1 MIIQKVLKM
10 VFFVVFLGWL
20 MIWIMLP
27 TKTYKNKWT
36 PNLQMKLDST
46 YFEGQGINL
55 LLLTFPVMFIAAF
68 GCVYLH
74 LQRKS
79 EKLYTKSASKTGR
92 LAFLRRPVL
101 VMPTL
106 GIVTLTELAFVAMFI
121 ALLIWSLA
129 NYIYISY
136 SGHLHMDKGVEVWQ
150 AKFRSV
156 SLRLG
161 YVGNICWA
169 FLFFPVTRGS
179 SILPLV
185 GLTSES
191 SIKYH
196 IWLGHLSNLLFLLHT
211 IGFIIYW
218 GITHQMSL
226 MLEWSSTWV
235 SNVAGEIAMVFAA
248 AMWITSFRPIRRK
261 MFEVFF
267 YTHQLY
273 ALYIIF
279 YVLHVGAAYFCMI
292 IPGIFL
298 FVIDRHLRFLQ
309 SRQRVRLLA
318 ARLLPSSMIE
328 LNFAKSPEVKYH
340 PTSIMFVNIP
350 SISKLQWHPF
360 TVTSSSNMEPDRL
373 SVAIKC
379 QGSWSRRLFES
390 LSSFSSSS
398 LDHLQVSVEGPY
410 GPSSSQFLRHET
422 LVMVSGG
429 SGITP
434 FISIIREIIHQTNQ
448 QQTDTAASSKLPN
461 VLLICAF
468 KTSADLAILDLLLPL
483 SLDPSSR
490 FSPQLHLRIEAYVTR
505 DHHQQLDPAQKL
517 IQTTWFKPDPLDS
530 PITPALGSNSW
541 LWLGAIIA
549 SSFAMFLLLLGIV
562 TRYYI
567 YPIEHGDD
575 GNYHFSYW
583 TLWEMFLM
591 CACVFLASSGVFL
604 WRKKGATAGGRQVK
618 SMEIPTPTASP
629 GSWFSNVEERG
640 VESVPHQSLVEATN
654 VHYGGRPDLKKSLS
668 ECKGP
673 DTGVLVCGPTEM
685 RHEVAKICASGLGE
699 NLHFESISFNW

>member
-1 MIIQKVLKM
+1 MVILKVLKM
-10 VFFVVFLGWL
+10 VFLLVFLGWL
-20 MIWIMLP
+20 LIWIMLP
-27 TKTYKNKWT
+27 TKTYKYKWT
-36 PNLQMKLDST
+36 SNLKVKLHST
-46 YFEGQGINL
+46 YFKGQGINL
-55 LLLTFPVMFIAAF
+55 LLLTFPIMFIAAF

-74 LQRKS
+74 LQKKS
-79 EKLYTKSASKTGR
+79 EKPYTKSASKTGR

-129 NYIYISY
+129 NYIYVSY
-136 SGHLHMDKGVEVWQ
+136 TGHLHMDKGVEVWH

-161 YVGNICWA
+161 YIGNICWA

-196 IWLGHLSNLLFLLHT
+196 IWLGHISNLLFLLHT

-218 GITHQMSL
+218 GITHQMSQ
-226 MLEWSSTWV
+226 MLEWSSSWV
-235 SNVAGEIAMVFAA
+235 SNVAGEIAMVFAV
-248 AMWITSFRPIRRK
+248 AMWITSFRPIRKKR
-261 MFEVFF
+261 FEVFF

-273 ALYIIF
+273 AIYIIF

-309 SRQRVRLLA
+309 SRQRARLLA
-318 ARLLPSSMIE
+318 ARLLPSGTIE
-328 LNFAKSPEVKYH
+328 LNFAKSPEVKYN
-340 PTSIMFVNIP
+340 PTSVMFINIP

-360 TVTSSSNMEPDRL
+360 TVTSSSNMEPDQL

-379 QGSWSRRLFES
+379 QGSWSHRLFQS
-390 LSSFSSSS
+390 LSSSSSSS
-398 LDHLQVSVEGPY
+398 LERLEVSVEGPY
-410 GPSSSQFLRHET
+410 GPASSQFLRHET
-422 LVMVSGG
+422 LVMLSGG
-429 SGITP
+429 SGIAP
-434 FISIIREIIHQTNQ
+434 FISIIREIIHEANLQ
-448 QQTDTAASSKLPN
+448 QPDTTASSKFPRM
-461 VLLICAF
+461 LLVCAF

-483 SLDPSSR
+483 SLPPT
-490 FSPQLHLRIEAYVTR
+490 FHLPPQLHLQIEAYVTQ
-505 DHHQQLDPAQKL
+505 DHGLQLDPSHKL
-517 IQTTWFKPDPLDS
+517 IQTAWFKPDPLDS
-530 PITPALGSNSW
+530 PITPILGSNSW

-567 YPIEHGDD
+567 HPIEHGKD
-575 GNYHFSYW
+575 GPYHFSYW
-583 TLWEMFLM
+583 TLWEMFLT
-591 CACVFLASSGVFL
+591 CACVFVATSGIFL
-604 WRKKGATAGGRQVK
+604 WRKKGGAVEGWQVK
-618 SMEIPTPTASP
+618 SMEIPTPTVSP

-640 VESVPHQSLVEATN
+640 AESIPHQSLVEATN
-654 VHYGGRPDLKKSLS
+654 VHYGARPDL
-668 ECKGP
+668 
-673 DTGVLVCGPTEM
+673 
-685 RHEVAKICASGLGE
+685 RI
-699 NLHFESISFNW
+699 

>member
-1 MIIQKVLKM
+1 
-10 VFFVVFLGWL
+10 
-20 MIWIMLP
+20 
-27 TKTYKNKWT
+27 
-36 PNLQMKLDST
+36 
-46 YFEGQGINL
+46 
-55 LLLTFPVMFIAAF
+55 
-68 GCVYLH
+68 
-74 LQRKS
+74 
-79 EKLYTKSASKTGR
+79 
-92 LAFLRRPVL
+92 
-101 VMPTL
+101 
-106 GIVTLTELAFVAMFI
+106 MFI
-121 ALLIWSLA
+121 ALLTWSLA
-129 NYIYISY
+129 NYINLNH
-136 SGHLHMDKGVEVWQ
+136 SGHLYMDKGVEVWQ
-150 AKFRSV
+150 ARLRSV
-156 SLRLG
+156 SLRIG

-196 IWLGHLSNLLFLLHT
+196 IWLGHLSNFLFLLHT
-211 IGFIIYW
+211 IGFVIYW
-218 GITHQMSL
+218 GITHQMYL

-235 SNVAGEIAMVFAA
+235 PNVAGEIAMFFAG
-248 AMWITSFRPIRRK
+248 AMWITSFRRIRTK

-273 ALYIIF
+273 ALFIF
-279 YVLHVGAAYFCMI
+279 FYLLHVGAAYFFMI

-298 FVIDRHLRFLQ
+298 FVVDRHLRFLQ

-318 ARLLPSSMIE
+318 ARLLPSGMIE
-328 LNFAKSPEVKYH
+328 LNFAKSPEVKYN

-360 TVTSSSNMEPDRL
+360 TVTSSSSMEPDRL
-373 SVAIKC
+373 SIAIKC
-379 QGSWSRRLFES
+379 QGSWSRRLFRS
-390 LSSFSSSS
+390 LSSSSSSS

-410 GPSSSQFLRHET
+410 GPASSQFLRHET

-434 FISIIREIIHQTNQ
+434 FISIIREILHQTNQ
-448 QQTDTAASSKLPN
+448 QQTDAAASSKLPH

-483 SLDPSSR
+483 SLDPSSHLPPR
-490 FSPQLHLRIEAYVTR
+490 LHLRIEAYVTQ

-517 IQTTWFKPDPLDS
+517 IQTTWFKPNPLDS
-530 PITPALGSNSW
+530 PITPTLGSNSW

-549 SSFAMFLLLLGIV
+549 SSFAMFLLLLRIV

-567 YPIEHGDD
+567 YPIERED

-604 WRKKGATAGGRQVK
+604 WRKKGTAVEGRQMK
-618 SMEIPTPTASP
+618 SMEVPTPTASP
-629 GSWFSNVEERG
+629 GSWFSDVEDRG
-640 VESVPHQSLVEATN
+640 VESIPHQSLVEATN
-654 VHYGGRPDLKKSLS
+654 VHHGGRPDLKKLLS
-668 ECKGP
+668 ECEGP
-673 DTGVLVCGPTEM
+673 DTGVFVCGPREM
-685 RHEVAKICASGLGE
+685 RHEVAKICASDLGE